1 MINQA
6 SLGARP
12 FVCIYTCACNGILA
26 TSPSKVMAA
35 TPVLKACVC
44 GELNDRLLVHMLEV
58 GLQGF
63 QLHTSFIDP
72 GCRVYKHLCQGQCHR
87 AKEAWDVV
95 ELFVELC
102 NLDWLV
108 PNVPLRCR
116 CSNLWIISW
125 DSQDLIKYHHS
136 VLDYQTCD
144 IDTVTPIALV
154 PLPALRLRR
163 RFVMYCWNLWL
174 TPTNPSPIFELDIW
188 LWNRISEHAFKDMLQ
203 GITG

>member
-1 MINQA
+1 
-6 SLGARP
+6 
-12 FVCIYTCACNGILA
+12 
-26 TSPSKVMAA
+26 MAA

-72 GCRVYKHLCQGQCHR
+72 GWCRVYKHLCQGQCHR
-87 AKEAWDVV
+87 AKEAWDVF

-108 PNVPLRCR
+108 PNVWLRCR

-125 DSQDLIKYHHS
+125 DSQDLIKHHHS

-144 IDTVTPIALV
+144 IDTVTPIGSRLEAQKEVCHVLLKPV
-154 PLPALRLRR
+154 THTHQPQSHLRIGYSRGCETGSANMHLKTVTGCYR
-163 RFVMYCWNLWL
+163 
-174 TPTNPSPIFELDIW
+174 
-188 LWNRISEHAFKDMLQ
+188 ALQ
-203 GITG
+203 GTVILFEARFSA